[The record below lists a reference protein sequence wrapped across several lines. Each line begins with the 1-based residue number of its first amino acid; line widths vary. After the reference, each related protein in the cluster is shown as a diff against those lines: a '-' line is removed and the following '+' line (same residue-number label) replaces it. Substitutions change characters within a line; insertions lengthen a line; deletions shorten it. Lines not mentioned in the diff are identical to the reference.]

1 MFGHRGVSHGKK
13 VLHPQCCSGY
23 EGVDMT
29 NITMHKFRKSWLKDF
44 LRGGGWTITEN
55 TFICSKH
62 FHDSDFVTS
71 RADTNKRESEKR
83 VNR

>member
-1 MFGHRGVSHGKK
+1 MGEKCCV
-13 VLHPQCCSGY
+13 PQCRSGH

-29 NITMHKFRKSWLKDF
+29 NITMHKFRNTWLKDF
-44 LRGGGWTITEN
+44 PRGGGWTITEN

-71 RADTNKRESEKR
+71 RADTNK
-83 VNR
+83 